1 MTPMRTAIYPGSFD
15 PVTYGHLDLI
25 ERATR
30 IFDRVIVA
38 VLRNTDKPG
47 LFSIEERMGLLREAC
62 QSFAG
67 VEIDAFDGLLVDYVR
82 SKGADVVVRGLRA
95 VSDFEHELQMALMN
109 RTMAPEVETFFMM
122 TSAGYSFLSSSLVRE
137 IASFGGPVHD
147 LVPPHVEVAL
157 RRKFQSS
164 L

>member
-1 MTPMRTAIYPGSFD
+1 D

-25 ERATR
+25 EHSART
-30 IFDRVIVA
+30 FDRVIVA

-47 LFSIEERMGLLREAC
+47 LFSIEERVALLREAY

-82 SKGADVVVRGLRA
+82 GKGADVVVRGLRA

-109 RTMAPEVETFFMM
+109 RTMAPEVETFFLM
-122 TSAGYSFLSSSLVRE
+122 TSAEYSFLSSSLVRE

-147 LVPPHVEVAL
+147 LVPPHVEAAL
-157 RRKFQSS
+157 RSKFASHRG
-164 L
+164 